1 MKKIFIV
8 TFCSIILLSCCKDD
22 ESDAKININIPVGSI
37 VGKIDGVETYFNTEA
52 YATLDTIPWNF
63 GQDAVKLSIKGKKT
77 SDKNSENILI
87 WFFVTPVREIDEG
100 TYPDL
105 NKQIYH
111 FLEFNN
117 QWNDNLYN
125 YGSNRYVDEFYSS
138 KSTIVRID
146 SLVQGVFSG
155 NVGIGAGAPNSI
167 EQPPL
172 YHKITNGQ
180 FNVKIIN

>member
-8 TFCSIILLSCCKDD
+8 LFCSVLLLSCCHDK
-22 ESDAKININIPVGSI
+22 ESAAKINIDIPLGSI
-37 VGKIDGVETYFNTEA
+37 VGKIDGVDTFFNTEA
-52 YATLDTIPWNF
+52 YATLDTIHWTF
-63 GQDAVKLSIKGKKT
+63 GQDAVILSIKGKKT
-77 SDKNSENILI
+77 SKKKSENILI
-87 WFFVTPVREIDEG
+87 WFFVTPVKEIDEG

-111 FLEFNN
+111 YVEFNN
-117 QWNDNLYN
+117 LWNGNLYN

-138 KSTIVRID
+138 TSTIVRID